1 MKLTILVL
9 MLSCIPFWGSS
20 QTNVVYSGGEL
31 ANYNIVDI
39 SAVNGVAWTTER
51 TAVPGYFSAIDTATY
66 VGCSDSANINGY
78 IKKYGNQ
85 AFIFP
90 VGNGKDLRSLE
101 ISAPAAS
108 TDAYATAWI
117 EGNPN
122 VNRDPTI
129 PYPGFHSIYSYG
141 APLVAIS
148 PAGQWD
154 WQVGYGNYL
163 GKGTTGSGFGLT
175 ITVSIPDMTSFSQ
188 ASYLRLV
195 GWNGARWIDLS
206 GKATA
211 SGNTENSTLS
221 GTMIAEISAIAIG
234 RVASSLAVKLDNF
247 HAESS
252 GCNAILTW
260 NTFNEVNTEAYIIEQ
275 SLDGVNFH
283 SVSSLIASGFTNGK
297 SYSMVIPQPNQLAY
311 YRLKIKDNDGTY
323 TYSDIIT
330 SRNNCDSGDYM
341 LVYPNPVSAFENLN
355 VRFSTSFIGKAECI
369 LFNGTG
375 QRIMNKQ
382 LDVSSGVNT
391 ISIEVKNLTV
401 GTYFIVVLG
410 DSGKQLGNTQKF
422 IRQ

>member
-1 MKLTILVL
+1 MKLLILVL
-9 MLSCIPFWGSS
+9 LLSYVPCSGNA
-20 QTNVVYSGGEL
+20 QTNVVYSGGEM
-31 ANYNIVDI
+31 ANFSIMDI
-39 SAVNGVAWTTER
+39 SVVNGVAWSTER
-51 TAVPGYFSAIDTATY
+51 AAVPGYFSAIDTATFI
-66 VGCSDSANINGY
+66 GCSDSANVNGY

-129 PYPGFHSIYSYG
+129 PYPGYHSIYSYG

-154 WQVGYGNYL
+154 WQVGYGGYL

-234 RVASSLAVKLDNF
+234 RVASSLAVKLENF
-247 HAESS
+247 HADAS

-260 NTFNEVNTEAYIIEQ
+260 NAYNEINTEAYFVEQ
-275 SLDGVNFH
+275 SLDGINFH
-283 SVSSLIASGFTNGK
+283 TVSSLIASGLTNGK
-297 SYSMVIPQPNQLAY
+297 LYTVEIAQPNPLAY
-311 YRLKIKDNDGTY
+311 YRLKIKDNDGTFS
-323 TYSDIIT
+323 YSEIIS
-330 SRNNCDSGDYM
+330 SRNHCNSTDYL
-341 LVYPNPVSAFENLN
+341 LVYPNPVSGYEDLN
-355 VRFSTSFIGKAECI
+355 VRFSTYYTGKAECI
-369 LFNGTG
+369 LFNSTG
-375 QRIMNKQ
+375 QRLMNKS
-382 LDVSSGVNT
+382 LVVSSGINM
-391 ISIEVKNLTV
+391 ISFDVKNLSS
-401 GTYFIVVLG
+401 GTYFIILMTDG
-410 DSGKQLGNTQKF
+410 GKQIDNTQKF
-422 IRQ
+422 TRQ